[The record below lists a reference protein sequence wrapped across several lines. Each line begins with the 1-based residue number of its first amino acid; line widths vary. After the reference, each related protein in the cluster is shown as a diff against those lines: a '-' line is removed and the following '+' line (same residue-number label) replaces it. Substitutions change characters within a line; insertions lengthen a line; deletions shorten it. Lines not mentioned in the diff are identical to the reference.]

1 MDNFDRLNMIRDQ
14 QAIVVGEMPL
24 SEQDKVR
31 VNTYSP
37 LLKIM
42 SVFLIIALILS
53 VVYIFLHPINKVK
66 VKFLLFRNCAIEV
79 VATYYG
85 EYASE
90 EILIDGNLIKAGNVY
105 YEIDGDTVYKYEKT
119 AKDTWKRTVVD
130 EEEFAGQD
138 DDFVKIL
145 FDRSSYKRV
154 KNRPFA
160 WRLKN
165 SVVDTVDELSS
176 VTLERDG
183 GKIAIVGYSNGVRIS
198 LRFTRF
204 GRTKIDP
211 PWEEQGMK
219 LVE

>member
-14 QAIVVGEMPL
+14 QAIVVGDLPL

-31 VNTYSP
+31 VSAYSP

-42 SVFLIIALILS
+42 SVFLIIALVLS

-66 VKFLLFRNCAIEV
+66 VKLFLFRNCAIEV

-85 EYASE
+85 AYASE
-90 EILIDGNLIKAGNVY
+90 KILIDGNLIKAGNVY

-119 AKDTWKRTVVD
+119 AKDTWMRTVAD
-130 EEEFAGQD
+130 KEEISGENED
-138 DDFVKIL
+138 LVKIL
-145 FDRSSYKRV
+145 FTRSNYKRV

-165 SVVDTVDELSS
+165 SVADTVDELSS
-176 VTLERDG
+176 ITLERDG

-211 PWEEQGMK
+211 PWEDPGIK